1 MFHMGVSVQS
11 PRCKSQLTTALL
23 FPLKR
28 NKKGHQGRNNME
40 KHMYNEFELQLLLG
54 YSLGLFYPFCIFLL
68 FPPLETYQN
77 SSVIQSRRKKTTTQ
91 AGEPGGELKRNLD
104 VIGIFLWFFG
114 GFWHVLGQFW
124 RGKIPSISTISHP
137 FSGLFEWWHPSMS
150 EENPLMLTQL
160 IL

>member
-54 YSLGLFYPFCIFLL
+54 YSLGLFYPFCCFRHYTLIKTQVSYSC
-68 FPPLETYQN
+68 EE
-77 SSVIQSRRKKTTTQ
+77 KTTTQ

-104 VIGIFLWFFG
+104 VIGIVLWFVG
-114 GFWHVLGQFW
+114 GFWHVLGEFW
-124 RGKIPSISTISHP
+124 RKIPSISTISHP
-137 FSGLFEWWHPSMS
+137 FSGLLEWWHPSMS